1 MVKCITKE
9 RTDYGKAIRKDY
21 ENHVVD
27 EKIGNMTKLSIR
39 NDDLV
44 NTITTVTKDNLICKS
59 VMAFDEQNNKLRE
72 KTFGTLTTDGSSPK
86 HNNRV
91 CIKQATEK
99 GYIECKVGG
108 WQTFHTLHR
117 STEEDEFKGMEKYLL
132 LLLHKNQIYVK

>member
-21 ENHVVD
+21 ESHVVE

-108 WQTFHTLHR
+108 VADFSYPTSKHR
-117 STEEDEFKGMEKYLL
+117 RGRVQGDI
-132 LLLHKNQIYVK
+132 QA